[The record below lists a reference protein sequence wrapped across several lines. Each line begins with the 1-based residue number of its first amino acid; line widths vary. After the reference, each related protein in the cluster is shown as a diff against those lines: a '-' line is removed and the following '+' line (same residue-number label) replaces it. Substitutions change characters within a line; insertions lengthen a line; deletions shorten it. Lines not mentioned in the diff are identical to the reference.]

1 MSTNKDILK
10 KKITENLEAI
20 VEQTRIINAYPGII
34 PQIELDI
41 VLANIRELY
50 EDYHTLSKLIDGIL
64 PVKTEDEPAIHEN
77 SAVIKEDVIPATETS
92 KKPEPPREQPATEEE
107 TIAPVQPVEPAP
119 VKEYVKFRFEPPAP
133 DEELSPVAE
142 LKAEP
147 EVERKKESELHAE
160 KPQKK
165 QTPRAVSS
173 LDLFGAQTIAD
184 KYRDEKQSL
193 NEQIN
198 KEKDDKSLASKLLL
212 KPIKDLK
219 SAIGINDK
227 FKFMNELFEGNMN
240 EYNQAVD
247 ALNNFSSELEAMECL
262 DSLFLVYKWKSDS
275 DAYTEFRNYVIR
287 RYIKTE

>member
-10 KKITENLEAI
+10 KKITENLDAI

-50 EDYHTLSKLIDGIL
+50 EDYHTLSKLIDGLL
-64 PVKTEDEPAIHEN
+64 PLKTEDEPAIHDN
-77 SAVIKEDVIPATETS
+77 PPVMKEDAFPLPET
-92 KKPEPPREQPATEEE
+92 KKEPELPPEEPE
-107 TIAPVQPVEPAP
+107 VEEGPIMPVQPVEPAP
-119 VKEYVKFRFEPPAP
+119 VKEPVKFRFESPAP
-133 DEELSPVAE
+133 EEEIPPVKEQKPEPA
-142 LKAEP
+142 AEP
-147 EVERKKESELHAE
+147 KKEPASQAE
-160 KPQKK
+160 KPLKK

-193 NEQIN
+193 NDQIN
-198 KEKDDKSLASKLLL
+198 KEKDDKSIAAKLLL

-240 EYNQAVD
+240 EYNQAID

-262 DSLFLVYKWKSDS
+262 DSLFLVYKWKNDS
-275 DAYTEFRNYVIR
+275 DAYTEFRNYIIR